1 MPHALEASPK
11 QTSTVL
17 ESNFRSKSDWS
28 IVQDFLLKSSL
39 LTSRPSRFSASLNHG
54 DTFASWHI
62 WDNMTLRWGKLGNV
76 LMWSSSDL
84 AMWKVNEVMLGPKVI
99 WKRMK
104 AQCNNGRKSI
114 LLVNS
119 YVWTVAFYEMF
130 LKIVT
135 LEMWKNNVPSELIS
149 AHCEQRKRLLIH
161 RCQWII
167 HRVQIGRSI
176 VCFD

>member
-104 AQCNNGRKSI
+104 AQCTNGRKSI

>member
-1 MPHALEASPK
+1 MLEFFVDWKTNVTLLLQTCCVWYTYLIICLTGLIVPHALEASPK

-54 DTFASWHI
+54 DTFASWHS

-84 AMWKVNEVMLGPKVI
+84 AMWKVNEVMLGPNVI

-104 AQCNNGRKSI
+104 TQCNNGRKSI
-114 LLVNS
+114 LLANS
-119 YVWTVAFYEMF
+119 YFWTAAFYEMF
-130 LKIVT
+130 IK
-135 LEMWKNNVPSELIS
+135 KS
-149 AHCEQRKRLLIH
+149 
-161 RCQWII
+161 
-167 HRVQIGRSI
+167 
-176 VCFD
+176 

>member
-1 MPHALEASPK
+1 MQTCCVLCTYLIICLTGLIVPHALEASPK

-54 DTFASWHI
+54 DTFASWHS

-84 AMWKVNEVMLGPKVI
+84 AMWKVNEVMLGPNVI

-104 AQCNNGRKSI
+104 AQCNNWRKSI

-119 YVWTVAFYEMF
+119 YF
-130 LKIVT
+130 LDSGILWNVHKVKIVT
-135 LEMWKNNVPSELIS
+135 LEM
-149 AHCEQRKRLLIH
+149 
-161 RCQWII
+161 
-167 HRVQIGRSI
+167 
-176 VCFD
+176 